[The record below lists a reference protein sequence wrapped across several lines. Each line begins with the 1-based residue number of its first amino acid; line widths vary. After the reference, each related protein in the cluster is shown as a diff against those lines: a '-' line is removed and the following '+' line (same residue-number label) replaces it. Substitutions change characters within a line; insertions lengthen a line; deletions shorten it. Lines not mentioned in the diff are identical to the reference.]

1 MDICIM
7 YICIYNKYTV
17 YNYLICVCVRV
28 RYFLSLSLSRV
39 ISLVSKVPH
48 LCCLYLSP
56 SPSQRILFICLFCI
70 CAILSKNLSLVTQP
84 GPMQTCAN
92 HKISQSPP
100 ETSQLRSIKDL
111 LSCLRT
117 HPRMISQHGNG
128 FFSGSSF

>member
-1 MDICIM
+1 M
-7 YICIYNKYTV
+7 YICIYNKYSHI
-17 YNYLICVCVRV
+17 YSIYMIMCVCAI
-28 RYFLSLSLSRV
+28 FSLSLSRA
-39 ISLVSKVPH
+39 ISIVSKVPH
-48 LCCLYLSP
+48 LCCLYLSIAI
-56 SPSQRILFICLFCI
+56 SENSFICLCI
-70 CAILSKNLSLVTQP
+70 CAILSKKLSLVTQP
-84 GPMQTCAN
+84 GPMQNCAN